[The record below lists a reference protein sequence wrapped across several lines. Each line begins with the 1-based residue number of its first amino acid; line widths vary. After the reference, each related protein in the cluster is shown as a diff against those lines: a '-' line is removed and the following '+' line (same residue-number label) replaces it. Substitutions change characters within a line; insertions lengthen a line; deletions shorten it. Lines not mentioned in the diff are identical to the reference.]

1 VNSTITNM
9 LLALAVIVTLLGF
22 LVSLVM
28 IRRQQHREKD
38 HGLNSATAKHYLLL
52 NPALWAYVLF
62 PVLIV
67 LGAYLM
73 YVYIYK

>member
-1 VNSTITNM
+1 MNSTILNM
-9 LLALAVIVTLLGF
+9 LLTLAAIVSLFGF
-22 LVSLVM
+22 IVSLVM
-28 IRRQQHREKD
+28 IRRQQHKAKD
-38 HGLNSATAKHYLLL
+38 HGLNSATAKHYILL